1 MKKKKLIFLVVLI
14 VCIGVVAILFI
25 RAYRA
30 KKDYRPPP
38 SIEKIQEEEGIPVKT
53 IAPIIMDME
62 EVLLVDGSVEP
73 EKKAVITSRID
84 RIIKKITVEEGDPVQ
99 KDDVVVL
106 LENESIESNLQA
118 SKTAL
123 EETGRDLERAQA
135 LFESG
140 AIARQGL
147 DRARVELLRTT
158 ALHEVSRERVRD
170 TRITS
175 PLTGLVSR
183 RYKEPG
189 ELSDKGK
196 AILEIVD
203 IENVEVHCPVS
214 ETQIKDI
221 RVGQPVRI
229 TLDAYPDR
237 IWEESLSTINPTAR
251 EISRLFTI
259 KIAIPNP
266 ELLLRPGMYARV
278 EIIKENHHDVL
289 VLPQEAIVKDARGE
303 PGVFLVCDAET
314 VTFTPVTP
322 GIRKLGMVEILSELD
337 RDCRVVVSGQNRLED
352 GSKVKVI
359 SER

>member
-1 MKKKKLIFLVVLI
+1 MKKKILVLI
-14 VCIGVVAILFI
+14 IFVISVGVVAILFI
-25 RAYRA
+25 QAFRA

-38 SIEKIQEEEGIPVKT
+38 SIEKIQEEEGIPVHT
-53 IAPIIMDME
+53 SALVFRDLE
-62 EVLLVDGSVEP
+62 EVLLVDGSVNP

-84 RIIKKITVEEGDPVQ
+84 RIIKKITVEEGEPVR
-99 KDDVVVL
+99 KDDIVVI
-106 LENESIESNLQA
+106 LEKESIESNLQA

-123 EETGRDLERAQA
+123 EESDRDFKRARV

-140 AIARQGL
+140 AIARQDL
-147 DRARVELLRTT
+147 DQARVELLRTT

-170 TRITS
+170 TMITS

-189 ELSDKGK
+189 ELSEKGK

-203 IENVEVHCPVS
+203 IENVEVHCPIS
-214 ETQIKDI
+214 EIQIKDL

-229 TLDAYPDR
+229 TLDAYPGR
-237 IWEESLSTINPTAR
+237 VWEERISTINPTAR

-259 KIAIPNP
+259 KISIPNP

-278 EIIKENHHDVL
+278 EIIRNNHHNAL
-289 VLPQEAIVKDARGE
+289 VLPQEAIVKDARGTA
-303 PGVFLVCDAET
+303 GVFLVCNTET

-322 GIRKLGMVEILSELD
+322 GIRKHGLVEILSELD

-359 SER
+359 SEW